1 MAAEGRRTAAL
12 DRAHHLHLAE
22 AHMAGIGTTPSRSV
36 VPKDIRNLQNWT
48 RDDRRGLCGRI
59 VLGLILLGHR
69 RREAAAPASTLTDST
84 TTRAVTSANEHSTP
98 KTDLRIGS
106 LCLDVRLVSQML
118 RP

>member
-1 MAAEGRRTAAL
+1 
-12 DRAHHLHLAE
+12 
-22 AHMAGIGTTPSRSV
+22 MAGIGTTPSRSV
-36 VPKDIRNLQNWT
+36 VPKDIRNLQDWT

-69 RREAAAPASTLTDST
+69 RRKATIGQRSVAPASTLTDST